1 MLPLCKFY
9 RYLIYRLYH
18 FRDDTP
24 EINVVGTLTIVHLVQ
39 ILGVLFFVDKFT
51 SFKVWPDWT
60 KYNPTICV
68 ILFGV
73 LNFLLLYNK
82 KKWKS
87 YDKEFK
93 DESARHKRNGTI
105 VVLAYLIGTIVLFW
119 GLLFS
124 FSLYQDSLK

>member
-1 MLPLCKFY
+1 
-9 RYLIYRLYH
+9 
-18 FRDDTP
+18 
-24 EINVVGTLTIVHLVQ
+24 
-39 ILGVLFFVDKFT
+39 VLFFVDKFT

-93 DESARHKRNGTI
+93 DESARHKPKSVIRMAI
-105 VVLAYLIGTIVLFW
+105 FVVVFITV
-119 GLLFS
+119 
-124 FSLYQDSLK
+124 

>member
-24 EINVVGTLTIVHLVQ
+24 EINVIGTLTIVHLVQ

-82 KKWKS
+82 KKM
-87 YDKEFK
+87 E
-93 DESARHKRNGTI
+93 I
-105 VVLAYLIGTIVLFW
+105 L
-119 GLLFS
+119 
-124 FSLYQDSLK
+124 